1 MGSYLTY
8 QELTKNI
15 KFLITNLQKDTP
27 FHKILKANVSVFNA
41 DLKIKNIIL
50 QYLLKILLCFII
62 LILPIIFVV
71 YLFIII
77 INISSKNKT
86 YYWTNYKYNYY
97 NTNNDYMND
106 LYNITN
112 NFVFTKKLTIFL
124 ISSILFI
131 TLYMLILFKY
141 KKHLIENDNNFKN
154 IINYNLP
161 FFAIIFIIIIFYM
174 ILNINTYKNIYNNLN
189 DINDYYINYLNKD
202 YIKNYCDFLDDNN
215 TLNSIC
221 NIKLHPTNEKLKQQI
236 NATYVSFKEDLDD
249 TDPNIYEEL
258 ENIDFNND
266 YSSKDN
272 IQFCIKILSTLI
284 THEWLTF
291 LYNNKFT
298 KKHNYN
304 KMCSELSMDTI
315 INSKIYNIY
324 YCYPENMKF
333 PFSIDHLDTVLVD
346 IKAEHFNIYMAIY
359 NRYLGINNKIANII
373 SKIKKNNV
381 NEINIIILLFII
393 FIIYIIGLFFI

>member
-1 MGSYLTY
+1 MSGSSTY
-8 QELTKNI
+8 KKLIENI
-15 KFLITNLQKDTP
+15 KILIKNVQKDTP
-27 FHKILKANVSVFNA
+27 FHKILKANVHIFNE

-62 LILPIIFVV
+62 LILPIIFVI

-77 INISSKNKT
+77 TNISSKNKT
-86 YYWTNYKYNYY
+86 YYWINYKYNYY

-106 LYNITN
+106 LYNIKN
-112 NFVFTKKLTIFL
+112 IFVFTKKLTIFL

-131 TLYMLILFKY
+131 SLYILILFKY
-141 KKHLIENDNNFKN
+141 KELMNNENFKK

-161 FFAIIFIIIIFYM
+161 FFGIIFIVIIFYM
-174 ILNINTYKNIYNNLN
+174 ILNINSYKNIYNNLN
-189 DINDYYINYLNKD
+189 DINNYYINYLNKD
-202 YIKNYCDFLDDNN
+202 YIKNSCDFLDDNN
-215 TLNSIC
+215 TLNSLC
-221 NIKLHPTNEKLKQQI
+221 NIKTRPTNETLRGEINKTFSNFKAKLDK
-236 NATYVSFKEDLDD
+236 NDSS
-249 TDPNIYEEL
+249 IYENL

-266 YSSKDN
+266 YSDKHN

-324 YCYPENMKF
+324 YCYPENIKF
-333 PFSIDHLDTVLVD
+333 PFSIDHLDTVLVN
-346 IKAEHFNIYMAIY
+346 IKENHFNIYMAIY
-359 NRYLGINNKIANII
+359 NRYLDINNKIANII
-373 SKIKKNNV
+373 TKIKKNNV
-381 NEINIIILLFII
+381 SETNIIILLFII

>member
-1 MGSYLTY
+1 
-8 QELTKNI
+8 
-15 KFLITNLQKDTP
+15 
-27 FHKILKANVSVFNA
+27 
-41 DLKIKNIIL
+41 
-50 QYLLKILLCFII
+50 
-62 LILPIIFVV
+62 
-71 YLFIII
+71 
-77 INISSKNKT
+77 
-86 YYWTNYKYNYY
+86 
-97 NTNNDYMND
+97 
-106 LYNITN
+106 
-112 NFVFTKKLTIFL
+112 
-124 ISSILFI
+124 
-131 TLYMLILFKY
+131 MLILFKY

-202 YIKNYCDFLDDNN
+202 YIKNSCDFLDDNN

-221 NIKLHPTNEKLKQQI
+221 NIKSHPTNKKLKEEI
-236 NATYVSFKEDLDD
+236 KETYDSFIEDLDD
-249 TDPNIYEEL
+249 TDSNIYEEL